1 MWCIFGVDSITVSL
15 FIHDDEE
22 IKMIRRIFII
32 IAIILLIGALKWE
45 SYGTHLITL
54 SITILISIILLSMLR
69 GCRGPGL
76 ADWLLDPIFKK
87 SGGKKNG

>member
-1 MWCIFGVDSITVSL
+1 
-15 FIHDDEE
+15 
-22 IKMIRRIFII
+22 MIRRIFII

-45 SYGTHLITL
+45 SYGTILIVL
-54 SITILISIILLSMLR
+54 SITILLGIICMSMIR

-87 SGGKKNG
+87 KGGEKQ